1 VPGRKKKKRRYPKRN
16 GPRIKDGWMDEIQ
29 KRNEKG
35 SSFAWGQNFSKKKKN
50 KSEISNRKIKS
61 GNEKDDH
68 VPRSFLSLSLS
79 LNTHTQSKKN
89 PKRFRAPFFSNVS
102 SWEVLASTPS
112 LHYKSL
118 TFHYHQM

>member
-1 VPGRKKKKRRYPKRN
+1 MGYIR
-16 GPRIKDGWMDEIQ
+16 DGWM
-29 KRNEKG
+29 R
-35 SSFAWGQNFSKKKKN
+35 SKKETKRARALLQAKISQKEN

-68 VPRSFLSLSLS
+68 VPRSFSLS
-79 LNTHTQSKKN
+79 LNTHTQSKRT
-89 PKRFRAPFFSNVS
+89 PKDLGTLFFFFSVS